1 MGKKTEGRFRIL
13 LACEIGLIAILG
25 ALLALVI
32 AGKAPWQQGKLKV
45 LSVEASD
52 VVDGVVKSDSHF
64 LVKTENGN
72 LTSVRKSLYLEPA
85 IDYDIVERIGGS
97 LYEVIPMS
105 DLPDNTVLNIDSV
118 SNEVI
123 AYKWAFQ
130 TKKDLS
136 VSKFYPVDGAN
147 YVSKNSVIEFAFSYP
162 DIEDVESHFSISPA
176 IEGSLKKEGR
186 VWRFTPSAP
195 LAENATYEVTIKAGL
210 KYGEQVMKS
219 DFHSSFSTYAKA
231 TTSYDTNAR
240 HGITFD
246 DVNTFTESEAPVV
259 LFSNETAFK
268 DTTGVK
274 IEKYEKVDDYIKF
287 LKDGTGSGSTI
298 DGEFTFEK
306 RTEAGGTSYDWNY
319 LLTLNQTLTSGY
331 YIFHFVNASGT
342 NTYDAY
348 IQVNN
353 YAAYAFESERD
364 VLVWVARDGELK
376 SGVNVSYNGKS
387 QQTDDK
393 GVVIF
398 KDISDFSNELSYVK
412 VGDENQPLIV
422 ALKNYRNDLYPS
434 GYVYTDRPLYKPTDT
449 IKVWGYI
456 PIKFFRDTP
465 NRQNFNVVFGTLK
478 KTVTLD
484 EDGFFSTEIQLDN
497 YRDTKAYSL
506 DVQYNDSILAS
517 RRISVEDYTLENY
530 SYEVI
535 ADKNYVNGGE
545 NINFSVKVTHV
556 TGFPA
561 TNKTIAVYE
570 DGGRE
575 IYGTTNGQG
584 VASFTIP
591 TTQVTATQTHSTNI
605 ESRNFHIKAA
615 GVEYNK
621 YDTVASFYVFKNNL
635 TFSLKHDVEAKKLEF
650 TAKVLDLTKN
660 VKTNYSYKNIETSN
674 YSGPGKVYLHMAI
687 TERVESGQY
696 YNPYTKETSTT
707 YNYFTYDH
715 QIGVYDVT
723 FEDGNASFS
732 YPTEFNEPTETMQYR
747 YYAIASATDAKGRP
761 AYSGQVNYYQNS
773 FGGTTSTGAKR
784 NSNTLN
790 DYYSYYGNNLSWAYN
805 MYRFG
810 LKDYNYPV
818 ETNYYQQYN
827 YSIGDKL
834 RLGLYDATG
843 QKVDNE
849 GTILVVAFKEN
860 IVSTNTFNE
869 NDYELEFD
877 QNMYPGSELIG
888 AYFMNGRFYRIM
900 PSYRDY
906 KHSDSELT
914 VKVTPEKESYEPGDT
929 VKTKIVVERKDGSK
943 PDKVRVNLSV
953 VNEAIFNADDDRTEI
968 LNNIYTNKKLKLYS
982 MSTFTDFELVGSDG
996 GLGAAYYWRFDF
1008 GDTLFF
1014 EERTINNGEGEFEFK
1029 LNDSITSFR
1038 ITVHAVEVN
1047 DVINAGVGTAKVASY
1062 LPLSISTVMPKYA
1075 KNTDDVVLNANAVVA
1090 GGDKIDFT
1098 FTIDGID
1105 KTLTA
1110 SGKPGQN
1117 VFVNFGKL
1125 ELGEYTIRISGRDSA
1140 GNEDKMAF
1148 ALRVVETTQE
1158 VSIKKEVE
1166 LASGT
1171 TVTPVKNPVIVEI
1184 YNKNTKTYLSYL
1196 DFIRSNLTSRLDTQV
1211 AYYKSFEY
1219 SDKYYDEITSSQTPN
1234 LSGYLLTDGL
1244 LKPLE
1249 NAAGDYVLTALTNYY
1264 MPDYFKL
1271 KAANY
1276 SLDLKDDTPTI
1287 INKLLVLASFREP
1300 VLLELKEVA
1309 KTAGL
1314 TNEERVKIG
1323 IAFAF
1328 LGDYDSA
1335 KLFYDDFLTDD
1346 VADLAAVLAT
1356 FINKE
1361 KAAEKIDAVIAIDSA
1376 ADYLEY
1382 ALISFFENN
1391 ETDLSQKESVA
1402 ISTNGSTENVDIL
1415 PLKIEKRVFYMD
1427 ELKDI
1432 KFNPSSDSLLATYY
1446 YQGRISELGENYLD
1460 DISISFEGNKKVG
1473 GTSTLVIDITKLVG
1487 EARNGTINLALP
1499 SSLKYSATLNSAD
1512 GLYLIKNNNEYVSIM
1527 LSDRYKGNQVR
1538 IPVYVTMS
1546 GNYEI
1551 EPVVFINNNTY
1562 HISNNLTL
1570 DLQQ

>member
-1 MGKKTEGRFRIL
+1 MGKQTEGRFRIL
-13 LACEIGLIAILG
+13 LACEIGLIVILG
-25 ALLALVI
+25 ALLGIVI

-52 VVDGVVKSDSHF
+52 VVDGVVKPDSHF

-85 IDYDIVERIGGS
+85 IDYDIVERVGGS

-231 TTSYDTNAR
+231 TTSYNSDATR
-240 HGITFD
+240 GITFD
-246 DVNTFTESEAPVV
+246 NVYTFTENEAPVV
-259 LFSNETAFK
+259 IFYDKTAFE
-268 DTTGVK
+268 DTTSVN
-274 IEKYEKVDDYIKF
+274 IEKFENVDDYIKF
-287 LKDGTGSGSTI
+287 LKEGTGSGSAV

-306 RTEAGGTSYDWNY
+306 RTEAGNYSYDWQY
-319 LLTLNQTLTSGY
+319 FLTLKQNLPSGY
-331 YIFHFVNASGT
+331 YVLHFKNASGT
-342 NTYDAY
+342 NTFNAF
-348 IQVNN
+348 IQVND

-393 GVVIF
+393 GVTTF
-398 KDISDFSNELSYVK
+398 KDVSDFSNELSYVK
-412 VGDENQPLIV
+412 VGDDNQPLIV
-422 ALKNYRNDLYPS
+422 ALKNYRNDLYPN
-434 GYVYTDRPLYKPTDT
+434 GYIYSDRPLYKPTDT

-497 YRDTKAYSL
+497 YRDTKAYRL
-506 DVQYNDSILAS
+506 DAQYNDSILAS

-570 DGGRE
+570 SGGRE
-575 IYGTTNGQG
+575 IYGTTDGQG
-584 VASFTIP
+584 ITSFSIP
-591 TTQVTATQTHSTNI
+591 TTQVTATQSNTSNI
-605 ESRNFHIKAA
+605 EARYFHIKAA

-621 YDTVASFYVFKNNL
+621 YDTNVDFYVFKNNL
-635 TFSLKHDVEAKKLEF
+635 TFTTKHDSEAKKLDF
-650 TAKVLDLTKN
+650 AAKVLDLTKN
-660 VKTNYSYKNIETSN
+660 VRTGYGYKNLETSN
-674 YSGPGKVYLHMAI
+674 YSGPGKVYIHVAM
-687 TERVESGQY
+687 TERIQTGTY
-696 YNPYTKETSTT
+696 YNPYTKETSPT
-707 YNYFTYDH
+707 YRYNIADQ

-723 FEDGNASFS
+723 FENGAASFS
-732 YPTEFNEPTETMQYR
+732 YPTDYLEPTENKQYR
-747 YYAIASATDAKGRP
+747 YYAIVSATDAKGRP
-761 AYSGQVNYYQNS
+761 AYSGQVTYYQNYY
-773 FGGTTSTGAKR
+773 GNTSPAAKKH
-784 NSNTLN
+784 SNTLN
-790 DYYSYYGNNLSWAYN
+790 DYSSYYGNGLSWAYN
-805 MYRFG
+805 LYRFG
-810 LKDYNYPV
+810 LKDYNYAE
-818 ETNYYQQYN
+818 ETNAYYPQYN
-827 YSIGDKL
+827 YSVGDKL
-834 RLGLYDATG
+834 KLGLYDATG
-843 QKVDNE
+843 QKVSNE
-849 GTILVVAFKEN
+849 GTVLVIAFKEN
-860 IVSTNTFNE
+860 IVSSNMFNE
-869 NDYELEFD
+869 DEYELEFD
-877 QNMYPGSELIG
+877 LNMYPGSEIAG
-888 AYFMNGRFYRIM
+888 AYFMNGKFYRVM
-900 PSYRDY
+900 PSYKDY
-906 KHSDSELT
+906 RHSDSELT

-929 VKTKIVVERKDGSK
+929 VKAKIVVERKDGSK
-943 PDKVRVNLSV
+943 PDKARVNLSV
-953 VNEAIFNADDDRTEI
+953 VNEAIFNADDDQTDL
-968 LNNIYTNKKLKLYS
+968 LNSLYVNKKLKLYS
-982 MSTFTDFELVGSDG
+982 MSTFTDFELNGTDA
-996 GLGAAYYWRFDF
+996 GLGAATGYRYDF

-1038 ITVHAVEVN
+1038 ITVHAVEVS
-1047 DVINAGVGTAKVASY
+1047 DVINAGVGTTKVASY
-1062 LPLSISTVMPKYA
+1062 LPLSISTVMPKSA
-1075 KNTDDVVLNANAVVA
+1075 KNTDDVVLNANAIVA

-1105 KTLTA
+1105 KTITA

-1117 VFVNFGKL
+1117 VFANFGKL
-1125 ELGEYTIRISGRDSA
+1125 ELGEYTVRIEGRDSA

-1148 ALRVVETTQE
+1148 KLRVVETTQE
-1158 VSIKKEVE
+1158 ISIKKEVG
-1166 LASGT
+1166 LSNGT

-1184 YNKNTKTYLSYL
+1184 YNKNTRTYLKYL
-1196 DFIRSNLTSRLDTQV
+1196 KFIRSNLTSRLDTQV

-1234 LSGYLLTDGL
+1234 LSGYLLSDGL

-1382 ALISFFENN
+1382 ALISFLENN

-1432 KFNPSSDSLLATYY
+1432 KFNPSSDNLLATYY
-1446 YQGRISELGENYLD
+1446 YQGRISELGDDYLN

-1527 LSDRYKGNQVR
+1527 LSDRYKSNQVR

-1551 EPVVFINNNTY
+1551 EPVVFINNNVY